1 MKRNFILI
9 IMSFFISFLALVA
22 ISIIIKQRLKDS
34 TLYNDAVVHTY
45 MVLSQLHQ
53 VESFVKDVETGTR
66 GYLLSGDSTFLSPY
80 LSSIKKVDIALDSLK
95 FLISDNRPQINKYKL
110 LRVEIKEKMGIMAY
124 YTFLKSK
131 NQVSGFTDGMGK
143 GNYLMEQIR
152 ATILAMT
159 NTEEGILLVRK
170 ADKEKYERITPGYL
184 SFSLAV
190 SLTITIICFFFIL
203 REFRIRTSYQNQLET
218 TIEALSQS
226 NEELLQIAEI
236 SSHDLQE
243 PLRKMRLFSS
253 KLLHGSKNLLDANAK
268 MAIERIDA
276 SAQQMQE
283 LIDDVVIFS
292 NISKAAIV
300 KENIDVKQL
309 IVQICNVYV
318 INNDLQIFIENLP
331 EIKGDKK
338 QLTQLFKHLTDNAV
352 KYRKSNTIPILK
364 IGYELVVDDNFSS
377 KRNRKQSFHKI
388 SFADNG
394 IGFNEE
400 YADKLFGIFRRLHG
414 QESNYKGK
422 GIGLAMCKKILINHN
437 GCIKA
442 NGVENVGATFT
453 MYFPSNI

>member
-226 NEELLQIAEI
+226 N
-236 SSHDLQE
+236 
-243 PLRKMRLFSS
+243 
-253 KLLHGSKNLLDANAK
+253 
-268 MAIERIDA
+268 
-276 SAQQMQE
+276 
-283 LIDDVVIFS
+283 
-292 NISKAAIV
+292 
-300 KENIDVKQL
+300 
-309 IVQICNVYV
+309 
-318 INNDLQIFIENLP
+318 
-331 EIKGDKK
+331 
-338 QLTQLFKHLTDNAV
+338 
-352 KYRKSNTIPILK
+352 
-364 IGYELVVDDNFSS
+364 
-377 KRNRKQSFHKI
+377 
-388 SFADNG
+388 
-394 IGFNEE
+394 
-400 YADKLFGIFRRLHG
+400 
-414 QESNYKGK
+414 
-422 GIGLAMCKKILINHN
+422 
-437 GCIKA
+437 
-442 NGVENVGATFT
+442 
-453 MYFPSNI
+453 